1 MHGTHRSVRIRNEG
15 RVQRWRARAM
25 SGSGSATGLISL
37 ALLATALEVATMLPY
52 LAAVGLIANA
62 DLGWQATG
70 ALLAGYCLLMILP
83 ALLLSLAR
91 LVAHRRVD
99 PILQRMNRWLI
110 RNSAKAIGWTVGGI
124 GIGLALNAAVVLVV
138 QP

>member
-1 MHGTHRSVRIRNEG
+1 
-15 RVQRWRARAM
+15 M